1 MVKSISAKFAAP
13 FLLFLLPIAF
23 LLFFLVSTHDRGIAT
38 ANNEISGLPGISAAL
53 DLSRA
58 ILRASGRSA
67 ASEAGTAPGDDTVM
81 AAVHAAAR
89 VAEAIF
95 AREAGL
101 RVGSDH
107 AQRLLQQG
115 NRIARQLQGKTS
127 IEPEQATQAIEQLAA
142 LVSAIGDVSELI
154 LDPDLDTYYLMDML
168 VNHEPKSLVLLA
180 DLRREELAATRSDGL
195 RPDVHAR
202 TVGYQRAL
210 QGLLLSAER
219 AHDALVRHAR
229 DEQVTARV
237 TPPFRS
243 YAALLDNFDVGR
255 GTTAQTGV
263 TDVFLPELL
272 DAGSRL
278 QHATTGELTRLL
290 SHRIDTIR
298 RARDRQIVLSLVMFA
313 LAVVAMLLLLSFL
326 VNRPVRNL
334 TRAMLALARGNVN
347 IQLDLVDRSDE
358 VGAMSRAVTVFRDN
372 AIRKQML
379 EARARHDAQAL
390 ELTASTLQRAERIGN
405 MGNWR
410 HDFADNSTIWS
421 AQLLDMTGF
430 DPELGQPRFQAVL
443 DRTEPEDRDK
453 LRALLSE
460 AADALGQ
467 RETMIRFLH
476 PERGLRHF
484 RIVVQTETDADAVEQ
499 LKSMVGAVHDITA
512 LKDNERKLEART
524 EALAEAQAMGRIGS
538 WSCRLGEQRIEWS
551 DDIRQLLRLDVS
563 TRLPG
568 RTDLLA
574 RCVGESARM
583 LLEAEAEV
591 VRTRGV
597 KSIDVTLQ
605 RGDGSLGDFTLTSKL
620 EINRD
625 GLAIGLYGTLQDIS
639 ERKNAERELE
649 KLAYYD
655 PLSGLANRALFQRAI
670 RRAIDEAR
678 ANDRSGTLLLLD
690 LDRFKEVNDSL
701 GHHAGDELL
710 IKVSELLRRRLP
722 QEAFLAR
729 LGGDEFAAILGAC
742 DRDGAMQIARSLIA
756 LLATPI
762 QLSMGEVSIG
772 TSIGIAMI
780 IEDGTTPDELLGHAD
795 LALYQAKDGGRA
807 CAEFFHPAMSEFAQ
821 DKIMLARDLAH
832 AIRADKE
839 LYLVYQPQV
848 DLASGCVT
856 GFEALLRWEHPVR
869 GNVPPSDFVPIAESS
884 KLISDLGQ
892 WVLRAACR
900 QIRDWRDAGHPL
912 REVAINVSAA
922 QFWHSDMEKDIARA
936 LAEVDIAPQLLCIEV
951 TESVFVREAEGRVR
965 RALDQIRK
973 LGVQLALDDFGTGYS
988 SLAYLNRFPFDKLK
1002 VDRSFIDHVDLDPE
1016 RLKLL
1021 QGIVSMA
1028 RALGKR
1034 TIAEGAERSA
1044 EVAVLASLGCDLVQ
1058 GYFYSRPLRAEEAMA
1073 RASELEEAALGQGTQ
1088 AA

>member
-1 MVKSISAKFAAP
+1 MLRSISAKFAAP

-23 LLFFLVSTHDRGIAT
+23 LLFFLVNTHDKGIAT
-38 ANNEISGLPGISAAL
+38 ARNEISGLASIHAAL
-53 DLSRA
+53 NLSTA
-58 ILRASGRSA
+58 VLRASGRDSPRA
-67 ASEAGTAPGDDTVM
+67 GEARPGDSLEM

-89 VAEAIF
+89 AAQSVFAAEID
-95 AREAGL
+95 L
-101 RVGSDH
+101 RAGSDH
-107 AQRLLQQG
+107 AQRLLQQASSTAG
-115 NRIARQLQGKTS
+115 QLQAKTS
-127 IEPEQATQAIEQLAA
+127 LAPEQATQAIEQFAG

-154 LDPDLDTYYLMDML
+154 LDPELDTYYLMDML
-168 VNHEPKSLVLLA
+168 VNHQPETLVLLA
-180 DLRREELAATRSDGL
+180 YLRREELAAANVAGPK
-195 RPDVHAR
+195 PDVHVR

-210 QGLLLSAER
+210 NGLLLSAER
-219 AHDALVRHAR
+219 AHDALIRHAR
-229 DEQVTARV
+229 DEHVAARFS
-237 TPPFRS
+237 PAFRT

-255 GTTAQTGV
+255 GSTGPMGV
-263 TDVFLPELL
+263 TETFLPDLI
-272 DAGSRL
+272 DAAGFL
-278 QHATTGELTRLL
+278 QHVAGEELKRLL
-290 SHRIDTIR
+290 NHRISKIR
-298 RARDRQIVLSLVMFA
+298 QARDHQIVLSLLMFV
-313 LAVVAMLLLLSFL
+313 LAVVAMLLLLTFL
-326 VNRPVRNL
+326 VNRPVRSL
-334 TRAMLALARGNVN
+334 TLAMRGLARGDVS
-347 IQLDLVDRSDE
+347 IELGLTGRRDE
-358 VGAMSRAVTVFRDN
+358 IGAMSRAVAVFRDN

-379 EARARHDAQAL
+379 EARARRDALAL
-390 ELTASTLQRAERIGN
+390 ELTASTLLRAERIGN

-410 HDFADNSTIWS
+410 HDFMGHATTWS
-421 AQLLDMTGF
+421 AQLLDMAGF
-430 DPELGQPRFQAVL
+430 DPALGQPRLRAVL
-443 DRTEPEDRDK
+443 ERTEPADRAK

-460 AADALGQ
+460 AASGLGQ
-467 RETMIRFLH
+467 GETMIGYRH
-476 PERGLRHF
+476 PERGLRCF
-484 RIVVQTETDADAVEQ
+484 RIVVETETDAEGHLQ
-499 LKSMVGAVHDITA
+499 SMVGAVHDITT

-524 EALAEAQAMGRIGS
+524 EALAEAQAMGRIGN

-551 DDIRQLLRLDVS
+551 DEIHDLLRLDS
-563 TRLPG
+563 ATRPPG
-568 RTDLLA
+568 RSDLLA
-574 RCVGESARM
+574 RCVGDSARM

-591 VRTRGV
+591 MRTRGV
-597 KSIDVTLQ
+597 KSVDVTLQ
-605 RGDGSLGDFTLTSKL
+605 RGDGSLGDFTMTSKL
-620 EINRD
+620 DLNAD
-625 GLAIGLYGTLQDIS
+625 GQAIGLFGTIQDIS

-670 RRAIDEAR
+670 RRAIDETR
-678 ANDRSGTLLLLD
+678 ASGRTGTLLLMD

-710 IKVSELLRRRLP
+710 VKVSEVLRRSLP
-722 QEAFLAR
+722 PDAFLAR

-742 DRDGAMQIARSLIA
+742 TREGAMQIARSLVGI
-756 LLATPI
+756 LSSPI
-762 QLSMGEVSIG
+762 QLSMGEVSVG

-780 IEDGTTPDELLGHAD
+780 VEDGTTPDELLGHAD
-795 LALYQAKDGGRA
+795 LALYQAKDSGRA

-821 DKIMLARDLAH
+821 DKIMMARDLAH
-832 AIRADKE
+832 AISSDTG

-856 GFEALLRWEHPVR
+856 GFEALLRWQHPVR
-869 GNVPPSDFVPIAESS
+869 GNIPPSDFVPIAESS

-912 REVAINVSAA
+912 REVAVNVSAA
-922 QFWHSDMEKDIARA
+922 QFWHTDMEQDISRA
-936 LAEVDIAPQLLCIEV
+936 LAEVGIAPQLLCIEV

-965 RALDQIRK
+965 RALDQIRQ

-1044 EVAVLASLGCDLVQ
+1044 EVAVLVSLGCDVVQ
-1058 GYFYSRPLRAEEAMA
+1058 GYVYSRPLQADEAMI
-1073 RASELEEAALGQGTQ
+1073 RAAELEEAALRQST
-1088 AA
+1088 AAA